1 MLRSNVGKREK
12 RVKSGS
18 DEGLKGRNK
27 RWWTG
32 KVEYMDVEKAPGSC
46 LALAG

>member
-1 MLRSNVGKREK
+1 MWEKWEGKKR

-18 DEGLKGRNK
+18 DEGLKEKNK
-27 RWWTG
+27 RWWTR
-32 KVEYMDVEKAPGSC
+32 KVEYVDVDKAPGSC